1 MAPGQWRRF
10 RLYLPKHTR
19 HISENPLALADSAPE
34 PDIAIVDQIK
44 SFMAPRFTS
53 THLVIEI
60 SVTTKAYDAAKA
72 DIYAEAEIP
81 VYWQILPLE
90 KLTIVMSRPIA
101 GKYTLTENVP
111 FEPILQANLIDQE
124 LNIRSADIP

>member
-1 MAPGQWRRF
+1 MAPGQWRRC
-10 RLYLPKHTR
+10 RLHLPKRTR

-34 PDIAIVDQIK
+34 PDIAIVEKVK
-44 SFMAPRFTS
+44 SLMAPRFTS
-53 THLVIEI
+53 AHLVIEI

-72 DIYAEAEIP
+72 DTYAEAAIP
-81 VYWQILPLE
+81 VYWQILPRE
-90 KLTIVMSRPIA
+90 KLTIVMSRPID